1 MHLITCLFTI
11 FQAKYKSEI
20 IKMTKES
27 VNEKRS
33 TKEFIIE
40 LKNECVKP
48 QEEVPRLE
56 KRSHGEFVSA
66 PDLKDNPLAKP
77 KGFGFVEYDDY
88 FMILVSLIYP
98 FHSEN
103 VKQLFV

>member
-1 MHLITCLFTI
+1 M
-11 FQAKYKSEI
+11 
-20 IKMTKES
+20 
-27 VNEKRS
+27 
-33 TKEFIIE
+33 
-40 LKNECVKP
+40 KNECVKP

-66 PDLKDNPLAKP
+66 PELKDNPLAKP

-103 VKQLFV
+103 VKQLFVYNSSIYRLTMKKIWSAHSLEFSTDLSLSKLVTY